1 MRLTTTPPM
10 KRMIATTVAP
20 SHTNPFA
27 SHVRALNTRRAPF
40 PIAHAVASSQ
50 GNHAP
55 GGAAHSSS
63 PEVHTFTYALVT
75 KIASSVNTSTPK
87 ALSISSRSDHLHAG
101 NGSSGI
107 LLMENE
113 YSR

>member
-1 MRLTTTPPM
+1 MRLTTTPPT
-10 KRMIATTVAP
+10 KRMIDTTVAP
-20 SHTNPFA
+20 SHMNPFA
-27 SHVRALNTRRAPF
+27 
-40 PIAHAVASSQ
+40 IAHAVSSSQ

-55 GGAAHSSS
+55 GGASHSSS

-87 ALSISSRSDHLHAG
+87 ALSMASRSVHVHAG
-101 NGSSGI
+101 NGSSGT